1 MLKFLNANK
10 KNSLKKLEFILQER
24 NKKQSIQSANV
35 KKILSDV
42 KKKGDKAVIGYE
54 KKFLVQ
60 P

>member
-42 KKKGDKAVIGYE
+42 KKKAIKQLLVM
-54 KKFLVQ
+54 KKNFLI
-60 P
+60 